1 MVIHFIQV
9 YHFCF
14 LTAMNGFKLKAKG
27 VPLNLLDNE
36 SSNSDC
42 CSDSEDNFD
51 FDDENNLI

>member
-1 MVIHFIQV
+1 
-9 YHFCF
+9 
-14 LTAMNGFKLKAKG
+14 MNGFKLKAKG